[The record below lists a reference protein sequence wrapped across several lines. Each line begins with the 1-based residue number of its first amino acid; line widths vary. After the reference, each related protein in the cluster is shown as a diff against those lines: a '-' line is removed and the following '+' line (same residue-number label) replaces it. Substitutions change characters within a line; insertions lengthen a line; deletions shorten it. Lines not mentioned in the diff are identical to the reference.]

1 MRGLRLALALAPAF
15 LTLSTSPSL
24 AEWSYLAPDSGGQA
38 IHRAFAFADKSD
50 DRIEFACTTGR
61 RDLFYSTSKTVSDA
75 ALANL
80 KSGKPTILVRLDGV
94 GVVPFPAGDA
104 YQRGGRLYFVTAV
117 SAKLS
122 TDLGKAS
129 KPVAAGIQANSKI
142 LQQSLFSTKG
152 LATALKG
159 LAAGCGF

>member
-1 MRGLRLALALAPAF
+1 M
-15 LTLSTSPSL
+15 
-24 AEWSYLAPDSGGQA
+24 
-38 IHRAFAFADKSD
+38 
-50 DRIEFACTTGR
+50 
-61 RDLFYSTSKTVSDA
+61 
-75 ALANL
+75 
-80 KSGKPTILVRLDGV
+80 LVC
-94 GVVPFPAGDA
+94 A
-104 YQRGGRLYFVTAV
+104 T
-117 SAKLS
+117 KLI